1 MDEYTS
7 APLNKVGAVRYRSPA
22 VLMLTSCKNM
32 LEAETHDRW
41 RWVPTYS
48 IMLFGG
54 LLDVNAITVE
64 RSTMITLLAY
74 VLY

>member
-32 LEAETHDRW
+32 LEAETHDCW
-41 RWVPTYS
+41 
-48 IMLFGG
+48 
-54 LLDVNAITVE
+54 
-64 RSTMITLLAY
+64 
-74 VLY
+74 